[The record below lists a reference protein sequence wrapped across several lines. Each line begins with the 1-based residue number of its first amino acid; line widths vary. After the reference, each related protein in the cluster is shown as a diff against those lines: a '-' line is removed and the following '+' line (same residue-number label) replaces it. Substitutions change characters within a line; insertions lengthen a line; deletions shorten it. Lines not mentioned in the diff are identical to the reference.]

1 MKSWHNRGVNPHFQ
15 ILSIHIL
22 GGCKYIYIHMHH
34 ILYIYPMPGCLVLN
48 HTFSNTPINSAVIRN
63 FFDPLGGPS
72 NSQRSSLGLIWIPWS
87 GRTCFRWWVT
97 KSGASGCWWYIY
109 MYPLESWFHRKFLMV
124 YAHNHHFFLVSLDK
138 ESGVF
143 FLNLR
148 PHFLE
153 TYMFKWGC
161 HVLEKGGPCEKLPRN
176 SRRSSD
182 FYWISVGCLFFCHLG
197 YMRIQSRQTNTFLQG
212 I

>member
-1 MKSWHNRGVNPHFQ
+1 MKSWHHRG
-15 ILSIHIL
+15 SIPIFRYPAFTFL
-22 GGCKYIYIHMHH
+22 VVIYIYTCITYDIYIYIS
-34 ILYIYPMPGCLVLN
+34 LYILCLVWN

-97 KSGASGCWWYIY
+97 KSGASGCW
-109 MYPLESWFHRKFLMV
+109 YPLESWFHRKFLMV
-124 YAHNHHFFLVSLDK
+124 YAHNHHFFLSVLIRK
-138 ESGVF
+138 VVF
-143 FLNLR
+143 FLICDLSFWKH
-148 PHFLE
+148 P
-153 TYMFKWGC
+153 YMFKWGC
-161 HVLEKGGPCEKLPRN
+161 HVLEKGGPCEKLTRN
-176 SRRSSD
+176 SRRSSV
-182 FYWISVGCLFFCHLG
+182 FYWVSVGCLFFCHLG